1 MHACML
7 SCLRAAR
14 AHAIATERL
23 VPMHPFRSAIEAGD
37 TDRALELFSPEVVFN
52 SPVVFGP
59 YEGREAL
66 GVILR
71 AVTRVFEDFHY
82 EREIGAEGADDHAL
96 LFRARVGDR
105 ELHGCD
111 FLHTGADGLIEEMTV
126 MVRPRSAML
135 ALAEAMKAEIERA
148 QGELSRS

>member
-1 MHACML
+1 
-7 SCLRAAR
+7 
-14 AHAIATERL
+14 
-23 VPMHPFRSAIEAGD
+23 MHPFRSAIEAGD

-52 SPVVFGP
+52 SPVVFRP
-59 YEGREAL
+59 YEGHEAL
-66 GVILR
+66 SVILR

-82 EREIGAEGADDHAL
+82 EREIGAEGASDHAL

-111 FLHTGADGLIEEMTV
+111 FLHTGEDGLIDEMTV